1 MVTSGL
7 LAANVLL
14 EGSREQQVHAQPP
27 GWLNGQKEGG
37 RASTLPTCLQQPRG

>member
-14 EGSREQQVHAQPP
+14 EGSRERKVHAQPP
-27 GWLNGQKEGG
+27 GWQRGQKEGG
-37 RASTLPTCLQQPRG
+37 RASTLLTCLQ